1 MCAELYILLACCRV
15 GKLCDAFGAFAR
27 AIWIKIQYAILP
39 NFAEYWYVA
48 GGEWYAGLLGFDEW
62 QAKAL
67 EPAGAY
73 GAAGVL

>member
-1 MCAELYILLACCRV
+1 MCAELYIFLACCRV

-39 NFAEYWYVA
+39 YFAKNRRVT

-62 QAKAL
+62 QAKTF
-67 EPAGAY
+67 
-73 GAAGVL
+73 